1 MGISSTIDFPHQYL
15 PMPQRSGHGFT
26 PVSPLQRSTMTS
38 GRTRQRR
45 KYTSVPTEASVSW
58 VFNDA
63 QAQLFEVWFRDVI
76 TDGAA
81 WFNMRMRT
89 PMSVGDYVCRFKDI
103 YDGPVLFG
111 LGFWKFTATLELW
124 ERPILPPGW
133 GNFPEFI
140 VGQSIIDYAL
150 NKEWPEA

>member
-1 MGISSTIDFPHQYL
+1 MGITSNIDFPHQYL
-15 PMPQRSGHGFT
+15 PMPQRSGLGYK
-26 PVSPLQRSTMTS
+26 PVSPLMRSTMTS

-45 KYTSVPTEASVSW
+45 KYTSVPTEAGVSW
-58 VFNDA
+58 VFTDV
-63 QAQLFEVWFRDVI
+63 QAQLFEAWFRDAI

-81 WFNMRMRT
+81 WFNMRIRT
-89 PMSVGDYVCRFKDI
+89 PLGVSDYVCRFKDI
-103 YDGPVLFG
+103 YDGPVLYA
-111 LGFWKFTATLELW
+111 LGYWKISATLELW

-140 VGQSIIDYAL
+140 AGQSIIDYAL

>member
-1 MGISSTIDFPHQYL
+1 MGITSNIDFPHQYL
-15 PMPQRSGHGFT
+15 PMPQRSGLGYT
-26 PVSPLQRSTMTS
+26 PVSPLMRSTMTS

-45 KYTSVPTEASVSW
+45 KYTSVPTEAGVSW
-58 VFNDA
+58 VFTDV
-63 QAQLFEVWFRDVI
+63 QAQLFEAWFRDAI

-81 WFNMRMRT
+81 WFNMRIRT
-89 PMSVGDYVCRFKDI
+89 PLGVSDYVCRFKDI

-111 LGFWKFTATLELW
+111 LGYWKISATLELW

>member
-1 MGISSTIDFPHQYL
+1 MPLASYPHEYL
-15 PMPQRSGHGFT
+15 PLPQQDGYGLT
-26 PVSPLQRSTMTS
+26 PVSPTLRTKLTS
-38 GRTRQRR
+38 GRSRQRR

-58 VFNDA
+58 FMESDS
-63 QAQLFEVWFRDVI
+63 QAQLFEAWHRDVI
-76 TDGAA
+76 HDGVD
-81 WFNMRMRT
+81 WFLMRLQT
-89 PMSVGDYVCRFKDI
+89 PLGVEDYKCRFTDI
-103 YDGPVLFG
+103 YVGPTLVAPIY
-111 LGFWKFTATLELW
+111 WKFTATLELW

>member
-1 MGISSTIDFPHQYL
+1 MGKQTDINYPHEYL
-15 PMPQRSGHGFT
+15 PMPQRPGYGFT

-45 KYTSVPTEASVSW
+45 KYTSVPTAASVSW
-58 VFNDA
+58 VFTDA
-63 QAQLFEVWFRDVI
+63 QAQLFEVWYRDVI

-81 WFNMRMRT
+81 WFNMRIRT
-89 PMSVGDYVCRFKDI
+89 PMGVGDYVCRFDDI
-103 YDGPVLFG
+103 YDGPALYA
-111 LGFWKFTATLELW
+111 LGYWKYTATLELW